1 MSWLSCNLSV
11 TMLLVIS
18 IRFSSVPIL
27 GCLVLISNVIRNRH
41 SQTSLLVRDI
51 RRISPGCHLQSS
63 VCKHPSPVSVLR
75 RLLFSLFIGYF
86 FCMRFSRYVT
96 WQQLLLSPNGDGE
109 IRTLAPLLARQVL
122 SQLSYTPIPGNIH
135 FPVACFKTNGLKW
148 TRSTDLTLI
157 RRAL

>member
-63 VCKHPSPVSVLR
+63 VCKHPSPVSVIR
-75 RLLFSLFIGYF
+75 RVLISLFIGYF
-86 FCMRFSRYVT
+86 FCMRFSRYVFFVT
-96 WQQLLLSPNGDGE
+96 ACFISHLKPKSLLILNHWSN
-109 IRTLAPLLARQVL
+109 QL
-122 SQLSYTPIPGNIH
+122 SQQH
-135 FPVACFKTNGLKW
+135 FPADWVNSSFLLGMV
-148 TRSTDLTLI
+148 LI
-157 RRAL
+157 PCPSR